1 MLSLGRASIISLFM
15 RIFTFGL
22 LILLFNA
29 GFAQTTVTDK
39 RSGDWLL
46 INGLVVLQIT
56 DEGTMT
62 LRNTGAKGRLTRL
75 PQLGRSILASR

>member
-1 MLSLGRASIISLFM
+1 M